1 MNKPNPNEAPEIQC
15 KDLYSKKDI
24 ENLNN
29 ILESYDSEVL
39 LQKGVVFDMA
49 HRTVSLPNGK
59 KALREIAYHSGAAA
73 VVPVDN
79 EGNVYLVYQHRS
91 VINKVTLEIPAG
103 KMDEGET
110 DPLKCA
116 TRELSEETGFD
127 AGSME
132 LLLSMDTTPGFCTE
146 FVAIYLAK
154 DLKQREKHT
163 DDDEFLGVIKIP
175 MKEAI
180 KRVLSKELTD
190 GKTALGLMLA
200 AQKLNLL

>member
-127 AGSME
+127 AGNME

-163 DDDEFLGVIKIP
+163 DEDEFLGVIKIP

-180 KRVLSKELTD
+180 RRVLSKELTD

>member
-103 KMDEGET
+103 KMDDGET

-127 AGSME
+127 AGNME

-163 DDDEFLGVIKIP
+163 DEDEFLGVIKIP

-180 KRVLSKELTD
+180 RRVLSKELTD